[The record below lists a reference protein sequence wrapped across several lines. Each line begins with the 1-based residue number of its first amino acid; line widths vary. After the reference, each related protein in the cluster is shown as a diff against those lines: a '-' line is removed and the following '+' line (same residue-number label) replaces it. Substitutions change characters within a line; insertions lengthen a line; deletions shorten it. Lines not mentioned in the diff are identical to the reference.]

1 MDQAITNFSKNRFGS
16 RQRSH
21 TRCDDRVTLNRGLS
35 VVTIIDGNMD
45 TLETEKRNILRRSEI
60 SRNVLKIGP
69 QAPDNN
75 WVSPLISSPTPTRI
89 TFSVH
94 DSPQ

>member
-1 MDQAITNFSKNRFGS
+1 VDQAITNFSKNRFGS
-16 RQRSH
+16 KQRSN
-21 TRCDDRVTLNRGLS
+21 TRCDDRITLKRGSS

-45 TLETEKRNILRRSEI
+45 TLETEKRNILRKSEI
-60 SRNVLKIGP
+60 SRNVVRIGP

-75 WVSPLISSPTPTRI
+75 WVSPLITSPCATKI

-94 DSPQ
+94 DSP